1 MKYMSYR
8 ETIRKDR
15 DKMSED
21 NEQSMI
27 DRASKTNYKNRKN
40 ISSVIKD
47 KSRKD
52 YNHGQSKDIR
62 SINMFFN
69 RQGSGN
75 QIFSM

>member
-1 MKYMSYR
+1 MSYR

-75 QIFSM
+75 